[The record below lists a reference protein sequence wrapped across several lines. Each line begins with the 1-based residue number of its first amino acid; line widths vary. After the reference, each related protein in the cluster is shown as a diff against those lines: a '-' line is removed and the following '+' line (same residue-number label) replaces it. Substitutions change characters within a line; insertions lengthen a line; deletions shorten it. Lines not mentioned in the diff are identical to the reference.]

1 MGEKYWSYQDPFI
14 GNANILAVQ
23 AMLQGS
29 LQWTIGTQVKLA
41 LSLGKIFA
49 VIVKSL
55 LYHYV
60 HALQIFLGTFLVFC
74 W

>member
-29 LQWTIGTQVKLA
+29 LQWTIGTQVMLA
-41 LSLGKIFA
+41 SSLGKTFA
-49 VIVKSL
+49 VHVKSKKF
-55 LYHYV
+55 
-60 HALQIFLGTFLVFC
+60 I
-74 W
+74 

>member
-41 LSLGKIFA
+41 LSLGKILA
-49 VIVKSL
+49 VWVRPFRQGLKLCILPGITWK
-55 LYHYV
+55 Y
-60 HALQIFLGTFLVFC
+60 FPVF
-74 W
+74 